1 MKGIYC
7 LDDDQLITV
16 ILRFQL
22 TSALKGNSF
31 VLEVENDPH
40 IFLELMNTNAMNGIE
55 PIVCIV
61 DFQMPLMRGDEVVRI
76 VKERFPN
83 VKIIMLS
90 GNSNAILVSDLEE
103 DGMLDFYLT
112 KPWDNDDLLD
122 KVNQCLPLNLK
133 FN

>member
-22 TSALKGNSF
+22 SKALTGSSF

-40 IFLELMNTNAMNGIE
+40 AFLDLISTNASNGIE
-55 PIVCIV
+55 PMVCII
-61 DFQMPLMRGDEVVRI
+61 DFQMPVMRGDEVVRI
-76 VKERFPN
+76 VKQRFPD

-103 DGMLDFYLT
+103 DGLLDFYLN
-112 KPWDNDDLLD
+112 KPWDNDELLD

-133 FN
+133 LK

>member
-16 ILRFQL
+16 ILRFQI
-22 TSALKGNSF
+22 SSVLKGSNI

-40 IFLELMNTNAMNGIE
+40 LFLELLSRNASVGVE
-55 PIVCIV
+55 PVACII

-76 VKERFPN
+76 VKERFPD

-103 DGMLDFYLT
+103 DGLLDFYLT

-122 KVNQCLPLNLK
+122 KLNQCLPLNLK
-133 FN
+133 FK